1 MIRPLELFIGLRY
14 TRAKRRNHFISFI
27 SFVSIIGIF
36 LGVAVLITVLSVM
49 NGFGKELRDNILG
62 VVSHLTITQSGQQ
75 LKDWQSVT
83 KKVEQ
88 YPEVTGAAPYVLGQ
102 GMLVKKGAVKGI
114 MVRGIVPEREKQVS
128 ELHNSMR
135 DGKLA
140 DLKPG
145 EFGMIIGSGLTWKLD
160 LEVGS
165 YVSLIIPQALSTP
178 AGIMPRF
185 RRFKVVG
192 VFDAGMWEYD
202 SGLALIHMDDAATLY
217 RIQSGASGLRLRVK
231 DLYQAPE
238 LAIRIQSDL
247 GFEYRTSDWTRER
260 ANLFRAIKNE
270 KRIMLMIMFL
280 VVVVAAFN
288 IVSTLIMVVTDKQ
301 SDIAILRTLG
311 LPPGSIMKVF
321 MVQGTIIG
329 VFGTVMGVAGG
340 LLLSYNISEVIT
352 FVETVFN
359 FSVLPADIYQISK
372 LNADIYPQDVITV
385 ASGSF
390 FISFFATLY
399 PAWRASR
406 VEPARALR
414 YE

>member
-27 SFVSIIGIF
+27 SFVSIFGIF

-62 VVSHLTITQSGQQ
+62 VVSHITISQPGSQ
-75 LKDWQSVT
+75 LKDWQSVV
-83 KKVEQ
+83 KRVEQ
-88 YPEVTGAAPYVLGQ
+88 YPEVTGSAPYVLGQ
-102 GMLVKKGAVKGI
+102 GMLVKKGAVRGV
-114 MVRGIVPEREKQVS
+114 MVRGIVPEREQLVS
-128 ELHNSMR
+128 NLHKSMS
-135 DGKLA
+135 DGKLSS
-140 DLKPG
+140 LKPG
-145 EFGMIIGSGLTWKLD
+145 EYGIIIGSGLTWKLD

-202 SGLALIHMDDAATLY
+202 SGLALVHMKDAATLY
-217 RIQSGASGLRLRVK
+217 RIPSGASGLRLK
-231 DLYQAPE
+231 LNDLYRAPE
-238 LAIRIQSDL
+238 LAIRMQSEL

-270 KRIMLMIMFL
+270 KRIMLLIMFL

-288 IVSTLIMVVTDKQ
+288 IVSTLVMVVTDKQ
-301 SDIAILRTLG
+301 SDIAIMRTLG
-311 LPPGSIMKVF
+311 LPPSSIMKVF

-329 VFGTVMGVAGG
+329 VFGTLMGVIGG
-340 LLLSYNISEVIT
+340 LLLSFNISEVIT
-352 FVETVFN
+352 FIETVFN

-372 LNADIYPQDVITV
+372 LKADVIPADVITV

-390 FISFFATLY
+390 FISLFATLY

-406 VEPARALR
+406 VQPAKALR